1 MSALIQRETLTM
13 PRYRFSI
20 PNSDRFDDE
29 DGVIL
34 PDDLTARAYAV
45 QIVNEL
51 RNSDEVGW
59 TDYIIR
65 VMRDG
70 HIVWSIP
77 FERASLW
84 P

>member
-1 MSALIQRETLTM
+1 M

-20 PNSDRFDDE
+20 RNSKRFEDE

-45 QIVNEL
+45 QIMNEL
-51 RNSDEVGW
+51 RKSDEMSC
-59 TDYIIR
+59 TDYTMR

-70 HIVWSIP
+70 RVVWRLP